1 MGRLNLEKILVRLLL
16 LVNKKNISHNRSNSG
31 FTLVEILVVIVL
43 VGILSAIA
51 LPSWLTFV
59 NVQRLNTAQ
68 NQVYNAMRQAQ
79 SEATKQKL
87 TWQASFRVNNDIV
100 QWAVHPAT
108 VNPTDAKWNNLDYN
122 VRLDS
127 ETTLP
132 EPNSIRKVQFD
143 YKGNTKQLG
152 RITLSSPYAGKAKR
166 CVYVSTLLGTM
177 RTAKER
183 ATTKNGDYCY

>member
-1 MGRLNLEKILVRLLL
+1 MEKTLVRLLL
-16 LVNKKNISHNRSNSG
+16 LVNTKNISKNGFNSG
-31 FTLVEILVVIVL
+31 FTLLEILVVVVL
-43 VGILSAIA
+43 IGILSAIA
-51 LPSWLTFV
+51 LPSWLAFV

-79 SEATKQKL
+79 SQATKEKL

-143 YKGNTKQLG
+143 YKGNAKQLG

-166 CVYVSTLLGTM
+166 CVYISTLLGTM